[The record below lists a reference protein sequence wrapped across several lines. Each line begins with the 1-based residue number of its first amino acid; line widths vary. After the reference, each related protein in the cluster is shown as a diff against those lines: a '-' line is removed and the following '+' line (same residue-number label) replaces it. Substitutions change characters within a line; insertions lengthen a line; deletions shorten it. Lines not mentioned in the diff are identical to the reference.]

1 MDLILTV
8 LVVTTGFSIISYLYL
23 KHIAKLEMLLKAEN
37 LADFT
42 YSQKPE
48 PTATKLEDAY
58 SEDIQEVFS
67 NHTNA
72 EVIEAFK
79 KQNGN

>member
-1 MDLILTV
+1 MELIFVSLIIT
-8 LVVTTGFSIISYLYL
+8 LGFSTISFLYIR
-23 KHIAKLEMLLKAEN
+23 HIAKLEMLLKAGN

-79 KQNGN
+79 KQNHA